1 MISPRIT
8 LAIVVSTLFL
18 VPVQT
23 LADSAN
29 IYLCDT
35 DFSKSHSK
43 GFRPDDVA
51 FQIIDGA
58 KKGRAVDPL
67 NYHYGK
73 IAKAKQTFAEDGSV
87 TLAWRMQV
95 PTTEGFQMG
104 GNMKVVFDPATMTG
118 TIRSHI
124 PSRLVDGGTVIGNL
138 SCKKVKGLPQ
148 KKS

>member
-1 MISPRIT
+1 MTSPRIIPV
-8 LAIVVSTLFL
+8 LVVSALSF
-18 VPVQT
+18 VPTQT
-23 LADSAN
+23 VAKSAN
-29 IYLCDT
+29 SYLCET
-35 DFSKSHSK
+35 DFSKSHAK

-51 FQIIDGA
+51 FQIIEGA
-58 KKGRAVDPL
+58 KKGLAVDPL

-104 GNMKVVFDPATMTG
+104 GNMKVVFNPTSMTG

-138 SCKKVKGLPQ
+138 SCKKIKNLPQ
-148 KKS
+148 KKT